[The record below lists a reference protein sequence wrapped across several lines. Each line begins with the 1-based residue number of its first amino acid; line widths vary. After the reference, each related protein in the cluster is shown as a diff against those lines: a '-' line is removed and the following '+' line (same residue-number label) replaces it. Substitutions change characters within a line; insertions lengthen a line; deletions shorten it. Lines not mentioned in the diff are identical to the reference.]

1 MAVSFQRKAIIAIAG
16 MVVLSLLLLFMG
28 FPGNLIF
35 GLWGITLVFLFV
47 FGVIFGVLRL
57 FTRVKKKAA
66 KKGTKKPVAATA
78 KTKR

>member
-47 FGVIFGVLRL
+47 FSVIFGVLRL

>member
-1 MAVSFQRKAIIAIAG
+1 
-16 MVVLSLLLLFMG
+16 MG

-35 GLWGITLVFLFV
+35 GLWGISLVFLFV

-66 KKGTKKPVAATA
+66 KRGAKKPVAATA
-78 KTKR
+78 KAKR

>member
-1 MAVSFQRKAIIAIAG
+1 MAMSFQRKAIIAIAG

-35 GLWGITLVFLFV
+35 GLWGISLVFLFV

-66 KKGTKKPVAATA
+66 KKRAKKPAPVAAKA
-78 KTKR
+78 KR